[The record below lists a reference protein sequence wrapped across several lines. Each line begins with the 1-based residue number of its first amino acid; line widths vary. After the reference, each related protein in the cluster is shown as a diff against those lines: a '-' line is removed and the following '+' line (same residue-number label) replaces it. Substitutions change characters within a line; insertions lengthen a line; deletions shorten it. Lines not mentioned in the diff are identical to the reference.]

1 MAEWPDEAFAPVQ
14 LPAEN
19 GPGNALLMIAAK
31 RMAGYLA
38 SQAFAG
44 PYLQD
49 QLLLPFA
56 MAGRG
61 AFTTVKLSEHTRTAV
76 NLIERFSGRIFRF
89 SETDDG
95 AHLAK
100 VC

>member
-1 MAEWPDEAFAPVQ
+1 MSGFGKLGV
-14 LPAEN
+14 PAERL
-19 GPGNALLMIAAK
+19 AKTAAK
-31 RMAGYLA
+31 RVAGYLA

-61 AFTTVKLSEHTRTAV
+61 AFTTVKLSEHTRTAA
-76 NLIERFSGRIFRF
+76 NLIERFLERGFRF
-89 SETDDG
+89 SETANG
-95 AHLAK
+95 AHLAE
-100 VC
+100 VS